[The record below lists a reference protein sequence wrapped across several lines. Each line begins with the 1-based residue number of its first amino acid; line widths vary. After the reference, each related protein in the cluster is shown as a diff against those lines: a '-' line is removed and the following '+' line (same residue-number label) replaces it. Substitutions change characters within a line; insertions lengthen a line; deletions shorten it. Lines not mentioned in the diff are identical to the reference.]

1 MGKLS
6 LAVLISAA
14 IHGYFMYMQPKTKE
28 ITLSS
33 GGQTAEPSLSV
44 VAINTNVVAKQPPV
58 KVVEEVAE
66 PSPVEAK
73 PTVKTIAPAKVT
85 PEPVTPKA
93 VAKTPTPVP
102 ANPKPADL
110 KPVVKEIPR
119 EKQPAKPREQTQLA
133 QSKPP
138 QPQQAKETPT
148 EPLKP
153 AAKPDTKREPVEE
166 LANTKPAVSQVNSQS
181 QPDQGLSKLPRI
193 NTQPRFA
200 SPPSAPVYP
209 RVAKKRGLEGTV
221 MVEVWLDP
229 AGRQTKREINSSSGI
244 KSLDKAALKAV
255 KRWQFKGL
263 IVDGQAQ
270 ASRALI
276 PIRFKLS

>member
-14 IHGYFMYMQPKTKE
+14 IHGYFMYLQPNIKE
-28 ITLSS
+28 VTQSS
-33 GGQTAEPSLSV
+33 GGQTAAPSLSV
-44 VAINTNVVAKQPPV
+44 VAINTSVVATEQTEIPLEKALPAETPPPV
-58 KVVEEVAE
+58 KPLSKPE
-66 PSPVEAK
+66 PASPKALTNKPTPRPVEQ
-73 PTVKTIAPAKVT
+73 KTAEV
-85 PEPVTPKA
+85 
-93 VAKTPTPVP
+93 
-102 ANPKPADL
+102 
-110 KPVVKEIPR
+110 KPVVKDTPS
-119 EKQPAKPREQTQLA
+119 EKQPPKPREQNQLA
-133 QSKPP
+133 QHKPP
-138 QPQQAKETPT
+138 QPEQVKKTPT

-153 AAKPDTKREPVEE
+153 AAKPDPKREPVEE
-166 LANTKPAVSQVNSQS
+166 LDTAQASASQVNSQA
-181 QPDQGLSKLPRI
+181 QTDQGLSKLPRI

-200 SPPSAPVYP
+200 QPPTAPVYP

-229 AGRQTKREINSSSGI
+229 TGRQTKREINSSSGV

-276 PIRFKLS
+276 PIRFNLS

>member
-14 IHGYFMYMQPKTKE
+14 IHGYFMYMQPNIKE
-28 ITLSS
+28 MTQSS
-33 GGQTAEPSLSV
+33 GGQMAAPSLSV
-44 VAINTNVVAKQPPV
+44 VAINTSVVATEQTETPSEEALTPETQPPV
-58 KVVEEVAE
+58 KQLAKPE
-66 PSPVEAK
+66 PASPKALTNKPTPRPVEQ
-73 PTVKTIAPAKVT
+73 KTAEV
-85 PEPVTPKA
+85 
-93 VAKTPTPVP
+93 
-102 ANPKPADL
+102 
-110 KPVVKEIPR
+110 KPVVKDTPS
-119 EKQPAKPREQTQLA
+119 EKQKPREQNQLTQH
-133 QSKPP
+133 KPP
-138 QPQQAKETPT
+138 QSEQVKKTPT

-153 AAKPDTKREPVEE
+153 AAKPDPKREPVEK
-166 LANTKPAVSQVNSQS
+166 LDTAQASASQVNSQA
-181 QPDQGLSKLPRI
+181 QTEQGLSKLPRI

-200 SPPSAPVYP
+200 QPPTAPVYP

-229 AGRQTKREINSSSGI
+229 TGRQTKREINSSSGV

-276 PIRFKLS
+276 PIRFNLS